1 MYYVVDDKLKDWV
14 MGSAAKKWR
23 DFKSELKTLYFDDK
37 TDEELQVVP
46 DNRVSPTDWEELVAF
61 WKSERG
67 KKRSQQGK
75 QNRKEMELLH
85 TSGSKSHARV
95 SHEMHMKNGY
105 PPHRHEV
112 FMETQKCKKTGAPSS
127 VAAANMFK
135 KIENMEN
142 ERPELLEKTIQQGG
156 LFSHVTTKERNG
168 YVRCKGLGP
177 SAASLGM
184 LGTRKLKSTKLQ
196 MAEEEAK

>member
-75 QNRKEMELLH
+75 QNRKEKELLH

-95 SHEMHMKNGY
+95 SHEM
-105 PPHRHEV
+105 
-112 FMETQKCKKTGAPSS
+112 
-127 VAAANMFK
+127 
-135 KIENMEN
+135 
-142 ERPELLEKTIQQGG
+142 
-156 LFSHVTTKERNG
+156 
-168 YVRCKGLGP
+168 VRI
-177 SAASLGM
+177 SLTCTNYFAIISI
-184 LGTRKLKSTKLQ
+184 LI
-196 MAEEEAK
+196 